1 MDMYRYKWTQLQA
14 SIFRFLCIKAGTSL
28 NLRGISRS
36 IKKTPT
42 AISNALN
49 DLKKE
54 GLIKVEKSK
63 EINLLSIQLNRD
75 NPKAIEL
82 KRVENLR
89 LIYESELVGFL
100 REGFPGSTI
109 ILFGS
114 YSKGDDTTSSD
125 IDIAIIGVKEKEN
138 DLAKFNKI
146 LERTITINF
155 YSSFK
160 SIHKNLLDNILT
172 GILLSGGVEL

>member
-1 MDMYRYKWTQLQA
+1 M
-14 SIFRFLCIKAGTSL
+14 
-28 NLRGISRS
+28 
-36 IKKTPT
+36 
-42 AISNALN
+42 
-49 DLKKE
+49 
-54 GLIKVEKSK
+54 
-63 EINLLSIQLNRD
+63 
-75 NPKAIEL
+75 
-82 KRVENLR
+82 
-89 LIYESELVGFL
+89 